1 MGGTHAIRGDAGQRV
16 GQPGT
21 PRLPSYI
28 AGFRF
33 RGIDSP
39 EVAALYRC
47 ERRPPVLRLLLVAG
61 VLLAVSAF
69 WLFVFVIGRMFDAW

>member
-1 MGGTHAIRGDAGQRV
+1 MGGTHAVRSEAGQRV
-16 GQPGT
+16 EQPGT

-28 AGFRF
+28 AGFSF
-33 RGIDSP
+33 RGVDSP

-69 WLFVFVIGRMFDAW
+69 WLLVFVIGGMFDAW